1 MALSSLIGE
10 IMRNYHF
17 QEHHQILREEVRK
30 MAERHVAPI
39 ASEIDENN
47 RFPEELI
54 AIFGD
59 MGLLQLWVPEEYG
72 GPGGDLT
79 SVCIVKEE
87 IAKYSES
94 AALLAGNN
102 SIGLILPILYC
113 GSEEQK
119 RYYLGESAK
128 GRTVTAVAIT
138 EPDTGS
144 DVSSMK
150 TRAVKDGDSW
160 VLNGQKIYI
169 TFGPVAQYI
178 LVFARTS
185 EGKGADGISAFLMDT
200 STPGFSC
207 GPEDRKMGI
216 RGVPNTP
223 IYMEDVRIP
232 AENMIGPEGEAFK
245 TCMRILDLNRPT
257 VGATAVGLAQ
267 GAIDQ
272 ATAYAKERVQF
283 KRPIAEF
290 QGIQFMLADMQI
302 QTEAARCMLYDCARM
317 ADREEWNGFS
327 AKASMVK
334 CFASD
339 VAMKVTTD
347 AVQVFGGA
355 GYMRDFPVERMMR
368 DAKINQI
375 FEGTNQIQR
384 LIIARHMLKG

>member
-1 MALSSLIGE
+1 MP
-10 IMRNYHF
+10 YHF
-17 QEHHQILREEVRK
+17 QEHHDILREEVRK

-39 ASEIDENN
+39 ASEIDEND

-54 AIFGD
+54 EIYGD
-59 MGLLQLWVPEEYG
+59 MGLLQMWVPEEYG

-87 IAKYSES
+87 IAKFSES
-94 AALLAGNN
+94 AALLAANN
-102 SIGLILPILYC
+102 SIGLILPILHF
-113 GSEEQK
+113 GTEEQK
-119 RYYLGESAK
+119 RHYLGLSAK
-128 GRTVTAVAIT
+128 GRTVSAVAIT
-138 EPDTGS
+138 EPHTGS
-144 DVSSMK
+144 DVSGMK
-150 TRAVKDGDSW
+150 TRAVRDGDSY
-160 VLNGQKIYI
+160 VLNGQKVYI
-169 TFGPVAQYI
+169 TFGPVAHFI

-185 EGKGADGISAFLMDT
+185 DGKGASGISAFLMDT
-200 STPGFSC
+200 DTPGFSC
-207 GPEDRKMGI
+207 GAADRKMGI

-223 IYMEDVRIP
+223 IFLEDVRIP

-245 TCMRILDLNRPT
+245 TCMHILNLNRPT

-272 ATAYAKERVQF
+272 ASAYARERVQF
-283 KRPIAEF
+283 GQPIADF
-290 QGIQFMLADMQI
+290 QAIQFMLADMQM
-302 QTEAARCMLYDCARM
+302 QTEAARSLLYECCRM
-317 ADREEWNGFS
+317 ADNEEWDGF
-327 AKASMVK
+327 AARASMVK

-339 VAMKVTTD
+339 VAMKVATD

>member
-1 MALSSLIGE
+1 MN
-10 IMRNYHF
+10 NYHF
-17 QEHHQILREEVRK
+17 QEHHLLLRDEVRK

-39 ASEIDENN
+39 AAEIDEND
-47 RFPEELI
+47 RFPEELVE
-54 AIFGD
+54 IFGD
-59 MGLLQLWVPEEYG
+59 MGILQMWVPEEYG

-102 SIGLILPILYC
+102 SIGLILPVLNF

-119 RYYLGESAK
+119 RHYLGISAQ
-128 GRTVTAVAIT
+128 GRTISAVAIT
-138 EPDTGS
+138 EPHTGS
-144 DVSSMK
+144 DVSGMK
-150 TRAVKDGDSW
+150 TRAVKDGDSY
-160 VLNGQKIYI
+160 VINGQKVYI
-169 TFGPVAQYI
+169 TFGPVADYI

-185 EGKGADGISAFLMDT
+185 EGRGTRGISAFLMDT
-200 STPGFSC
+200 KTPGFSC
-207 GPEDRKMGI
+207 GAPDRKMGI

-223 IYMEDVRIP
+223 VFLEDVRVP
-232 AENMIGPEGEAFK
+232 AENMIGPEGEAFQ
-245 TCMRILDLNRPT
+245 TCMEILNLNRPT

-272 ATAYAKERVQF
+272 ATAYAKDRVQF
-283 KRPIAEF
+283 GQPIAEF
-290 QGIQFMLADMQI
+290 QGIQFMLADMQM

-317 ADREEWNGFS
+317 ADEKDWHGFP
-327 AKASMVK
+327 AKASMAK

-347 AVQVFGGA
+347 AVQIFGGA
-355 GYMRDFPVERMMR
+355 GYMKDFPVERMMR

-384 LIIARHMLKG
+384 LIIARHMLKGQ